1 MRDHTWAGRAL
12 RAILVVV
19 MVLPLIGYFAPA
31 ASAHHPELAAR
42 PACQDEG
49 RVTVDY
55 TATSWLQDSTQ
66 DGKSGNSDIGIYI
79 LDEAP
84 PTLGSSFN
92 GSGLSED
99 LVGSGAFTNAN
110 GYEFSGS
117 FAWPAGDTEFI
128 YLMARADAAFN
139 NRNSLYSAWAV
150 RLDRPDCPPPPTEA
164 SVSVT
169 PGSCSWNGESSE
181 TSVTVVIDPT
191 SGATVTITGPGG
203 PYVATG
209 AGDVFT
215 LDPGSYSWTVSAAD
229 GFVLTGPT
237 SGELTAGG
245 CPPPGSITVVKVTEG
260 GTGTFGFSSKTLS
273 PSPFDLT
280 TTGTGLAG
288 SDSRLFAELPAGTYD
303 VAEGAPGANWVLTS
317 AACSDKSDPSA
328 IGLGAGESV
337 TCTFTNTFTP
347 PPGSITVVKVT
358 EGAVGTFGFSSGS
371 LSPSSFDLTTTG
383 TGLAGSDSRTFAEL
397 PAGTYDVA
405 EGAPGA
411 NWALTSVACSDGSD
425 PSAIGLGAGESVTC
439 TFTNTFTPP
448 PGSITVYKQTED
460 ESSTLFGFTL
470 NGGDMQTIAGDGS
483 EAGNWDGLD
492 AGSYDLV
499 ELAKAGWTFTGY
511 RCGSGDEADAAA
523 LAEGG
528 SPFTDISR
536 GVTIDLAQGDHVVC
550 WFFNDPTPPPP
561 PVLGSI
567 TVVKQTQVS
576 IGTFSFSSNT
586 LAPFSFEL
594 TTTEVNTPV
603 SRLFDNLPVG
613 IYDMTEGAPGAN
625 WTLTSATCSDGS
637 DPSAIGL
644 AAGEDVTCTF
654 TNTFTQVSPT
664 TVVNTTVTVA
674 PTSETLPFTGA
685 SGTGAG
691 GIGAALLLF
700 GGLVALAFRKK
711 EDPVV
716 ETGVVSRLDH

>member
-84 PTLGSSFN
+84 PTLESSFN
-92 GSGLSED
+92 GSGLSGD

-117 FAWPAGDTEFI
+117 FAWPAGDPEFI

-139 NRNSLYSAWAV
+139 NGNSRYSAWAV

-237 SGELTAGG
+237 SGDLTAGG

-273 PSPFDLT
+273 PSL
-280 TTGTGLAG
+280 
-288 SDSRLFAELPAGTYD
+288 
-303 VAEGAPGANWVLTS
+303 
-317 AACSDKSDPSA
+317 
-328 IGLGAGESV
+328 
-337 TCTFTNTFTP
+337 
-347 PPGSITVVKVT
+347 
-358 EGAVGTFGFSSGS
+358 
-371 LSPSSFDLTTTG
+371 FDLTTTG

-411 NWALTSVACSDGSD
+411 NWVLTSATCSDKSD
-425 PSAIGLGAGESVTC
+425 PSAIDLGAGESVTC

-613 IYDMTEGAPGAN
+613 IYDVTEGAPGAN
-625 WTLTSATCSDGS
+625 WALTSATCSDGS